1 MPKLVAKPED
11 DWRAARLIPTTGIGG
26 QDEQEQRATSSL
38 LAVMGAVPQF
48 GRAILDHVDAPGGRI
63 QTYTE
68 VRFVD
73 EDTKLSIPD
82 GAVVVERGRAR
93 WVGLIEIKTAGAELR
108 KDQVERYL
116 ELARINGFDAVLT
129 ISNQLT

>member
-1 MPKLVAKPED
+1 MATMKATPKPEET
-11 DWRAARLIPTTGIGG
+11 WRRARLIPTTGIGG

-68 VRFVD
+68 IRFVD
-73 EDTKLSIPD
+73 DDTKLSIPD

-93 WVGLIEIKTAGAELR
+93 
-108 KDQVERYL
+108 
-116 ELARINGFDAVLT
+116 
-129 ISNQLT
+129 